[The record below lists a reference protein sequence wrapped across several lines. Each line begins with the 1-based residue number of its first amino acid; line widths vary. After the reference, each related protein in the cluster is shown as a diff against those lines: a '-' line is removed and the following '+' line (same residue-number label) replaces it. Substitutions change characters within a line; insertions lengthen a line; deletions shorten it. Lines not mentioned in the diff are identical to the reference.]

1 LKTSIR
7 LLLLALVWIA
17 VVSAHAANEIKAVPV
32 SVAQTLTRTLE
43 IKVKAPGELESLAD
57 PVIAAEVAGRVL
69 EVLVEEGG
77 AVDTRQLLARL
88 DPEPYEIALE
98 QAQADVAGSRP

>member
-1 LKTSIR
+1 M
-7 LLLLALVWIA
+7 
-17 VVSAHAANEIKAVPV
+17 VSAHAANEIKAGPV

-57 PVIAAEVAGRVL
+57 PVIAAEVAVRVL

-77 AVDTRQLLARL
+77 RLIPGNCWPGWIRNPMKSPWNRPRRTLQDRGLDRQSAAYREAPAGP
-88 DPEPYEIALE
+88 DP
-98 QAQADVAGSRP
+98 